1 MLNHKGTK
9 SFFCLSRQGTFFQAE
24 CVSLLIG
31 LATLAIGLL
40 MGLYIAKHVSW
51 HAEYVESSANS
62 PASPAAAPN
71 PALPN
76 ANESDPFTEMRR
88 MQEQMDQMMNQSIQ
102 QFRNDPKFNGFVDP
116 PGYSLSLDLREF
128 KDRFEVHAALPD
140 AKASDINVKLE
151 DDHTLSVD
159 VSNKVAANSQQ
170 GSASTTTQEWGQYK
184 QTVQLPAA
192 VQTSKMKVD
201 RKDHELVIV
210 LPKA

>member
-1 MLNHKGTK
+1 MKTLFI
-9 SFFCLSRQGTFFQAE
+9 S
-24 CVSLLIG
+24 
-31 LATLAIGLL
+31 LATLALGLL
-40 MGLYIAKHVSW
+40 VGLYIAKHVSW
-51 HAEYVESSANS
+51 HAEFSESSANV
-62 PASPAAAPN
+62 PASPATAPD

-76 ANESDPFTEMRR
+76 ANASDPFTEMRR

-151 DDHTLSVD
+151 DDHTLSVE
-159 VSNKVAANSQQ
+159 VSHKTAANRQQ
-170 GSASTTTQEWGQYK
+170 GSGSTATQEWGQYK
-184 QTVQLPAA
+184 QTIQLPSA
-192 VQTSKMKVD
+192 VQTSQMKVD
-201 RKDHELVIV
+201 QKDHELVII

>member
-1 MLNHKGTK
+1 
-9 SFFCLSRQGTFFQAE
+9 
-24 CVSLLIG
+24 V
-31 LATLAIGLL
+31 
-40 MGLYIAKHVSW
+40 GLYIAKHISW
-51 HAEYVESSANS
+51 HAEFVESSANV
-62 PASPAAAPN
+62 PASPATAPD

-102 QFRNDPKFNGFVDP
+102 RFRNDPKFNGFVDP

-128 KDRFEVHAALPD
+128 KDRFEVHATLPD

-151 DDHTLSVD
+151 DDHTLSVE
-159 VSNKVAANSQQ
+159 VSNKAAANSRQ

-184 QTVQLPAA
+184 QTIQLPSA
-192 VQTSKMKVD
+192 VQASQMKVD
-201 RKDHELVIV
+201 HRDHELVII